1 MTNLKKKVTAFALCG
16 VLATSVISLPAAA
29 ASAAVRT
36 GAPAITELSSHHSD
50 RHDGEWDHDHRT
62 PPPPRE
68 KKSSDKHSTGEL
80 WTAGI
85 VGAVIGAV
93 IAKNT

>member
-1 MTNLKKKVTAFALCG
+1 MTNLKKKLTVLSLCG
-16 VLATSVISLPAAA
+16 ILATSAICLPT
-29 ASAAVRT
+29 ASASATARRD
-36 GAPAITELSSHHSD
+36 APAITELSSHHNH
-50 RHDGEWDHDHRT
+50 RAHDDWERDHRRPT
-62 PPPPRE
+62 RE
-68 KKSSDKHSTGEL
+68 KKNSGKHSTGEL